1 MIATLALRRPVRVYT
16 RDSKRFAVG
25 MALPFFV
32 AGVLTLGACAT
43 DIPGTHAYLSGI
55 QTADPFEPVNRRI
68 FAFNTVVHRALG
80 SAADEADTTSPLLLA
95 AHNFLVNLREP
106 LVFTNDLLQG
116 RECAAGASLRRF
128 MVNSTLGVGGIVD
141 VGKDLGV
148 DAHENDFGQTLAVW
162 GIPAGPYIMLPL
174 VGASDLRGATGMAVE
189 YFADP
194 VDFGF
199 RQAGIAEA
207 ILPTAG
213 ADAADRLLY
222 GGSDF
227 DHLRRNSLDEY
238 AELRAAYRR
247 DLEESIRDDK
257 CPPVLRVPGD
267 SARASAGGP
276 EWNNTKP

>member
-1 MIATLALRRPVRVYT
+1 MIAMLALRKPLRVCPRGLRRLT
-16 RDSKRFAVG
+16 IGVS
-25 MALPFFV
+25 LPCFI
-32 AGVLTLGACAT
+32 ASVLTLGACAT
-43 DIPGTHAYLSGI
+43 DLHETTAYVSGVE
-55 QTADPFEPVNRRI
+55 TSDPFEPVNRRI
-68 FAFNTVVHRALG
+68 FAFNTIVHRALG
-80 SAADEADTTSPLLLA
+80 PAADGADTTSPLLLA

-128 MVNSTLGVGGIVD
+128 MVNSTLGVGGILD

-148 DAHENDFGQTLAVW
+148 TAHDNDFGQTLAVW
-162 GIPAGPYIMLPL
+162 GMPAGPYMMLPL

-222 GGSDF
+222 GSSDF
-227 DHLRRNSLDEY
+227 DHLRQNSLDEY

-247 DLEESIRDDK
+247 DLDESIRDDK
-257 CPPVLRVPGD
+257 CPAVLRIPGD
-267 SARASAGGP
+267 GASAPAAGA